1 MKSFNKLSIP
11 VLASMVFLGCSTAPT
26 RPDDISGE
34 NCEKISVTAYLP
46 PVTADL
52 DFQYILFKKDQVI
65 VQGGYQH
72 TLSVAGQAPDHEQQP
87 WQTQALDLPS
97 ISVNAIPETETI
109 HFGFDSSTIATED
122 LAKLDQLVQ
131 KIEKTGL
138 IQLRIEGH
146 TDSSGG
152 AGYNEKLSVKR
163 AKSVQDYLL
172 ERGIEKPKISLQGF
186 GESQPL
192 EPNDT
197 EAHRAKNRRV
207 TLIPETE
214 K

>member
-26 RPDDISGE
+26 HPVDSSGE
-34 NCEKISVTAYLP
+34 KCEKISVTAYLP

-52 DFQYILFKKDQVI
+52 DFQYILFTKDQVI

-72 TLSVAGQAPDHEQQP
+72 TLSVAGQAPDHEQQS

-109 HFGFDSSTIATED
+109 LFGFDSSTIATEE

-138 IQLRIEGH
+138 IQIRIEGH

>member
-26 RPDDISGE
+26 RPVDSSGE
-34 NCEKISVTAYLP
+34 KCEKISVTAYLP
-46 PVTADL
+46 PVIADL
-52 DFQYILFKKDQVI
+52 DFQYILFTKDQVI

-72 TLSVAGQAPDHEQQP
+72 TLSVAGQAEKLDKQP
-87 WQTQALDLPS
+87 GQIFESPTIP
-97 ISVNAIPETETI
+97 VNAIPETETI
-109 HFGFDSSTIATED
+109 HFGFDSSTIATEE

-163 AKSVQDYLL
+163 AKSVLDYLL
-172 ERGIEKPKISLQGF
+172 ERGIEKPKISLKGY

-197 EAHRAKNRRV
+197 NAHRAKNRRV

>member
-1 MKSFNKLSIP
+1 MKKFTKCSIAM
-11 VLASMVFLGCSTAPT
+11 LASLFFCGCSTEPT
-26 RPDDISGE
+26 HPVVSSGE
-34 NCEKISVTAYLP
+34 KCEKISITAFLP

-52 DFQYILFKKDQVI
+52 DFQYILFAKDQVI
-65 VQGGYQH
+65 IQGGFQH
-72 TLSVAGQAPDHEQQP
+72 TLSVARPTSSIDQKS
-87 WQTQALDLPS
+87 LPLPELS
-97 ISVNAIPETETI
+97 AIPVNAILETETI
-109 HFGFDSSTIATED
+109 HFGFDSSTIATEE

-152 AGYNEKLSVKR
+152 AGYNEKLSLKR
-163 AKSVQDYLL
+163 AKSVRDYLL

>member
-1 MKSFNKLSIP
+1 MKSFNKLSIAI
-11 VLASMVFLGCSTAPT
+11 LASMVFLGCSTAQT
-26 RPDDISGE
+26 RPVDSSGE
-34 NCEKISVTAYLP
+34 KCEKISVTAFLP

-52 DFQYILFKKDQVI
+52 DFQYILFTKDQVI

-72 TLSVAGQAPDHEQQP
+72 TLSVAGQAEKLNQQP
-87 WQTQALDLPS
+87 VQTFESP
-97 ISVNAIPETETI
+97 IIPVNAIAETETI
-109 HFGFDSSTIATED
+109 LFGFDSSSIATEEQ
-122 LAKLDQLVQ
+122 AKLEKLVQ
-131 KIEKTGL
+131 KIENAGL

-146 TDSSGG
+146 TDSTGG

-163 AKSVQDYLL
+163 AKYVQDYLL
-172 ERGIEKPKISLQGF
+172 QRGIEKPKISLKGY

-197 EAHRAKNRRV
+197 ADHRAKNRRV